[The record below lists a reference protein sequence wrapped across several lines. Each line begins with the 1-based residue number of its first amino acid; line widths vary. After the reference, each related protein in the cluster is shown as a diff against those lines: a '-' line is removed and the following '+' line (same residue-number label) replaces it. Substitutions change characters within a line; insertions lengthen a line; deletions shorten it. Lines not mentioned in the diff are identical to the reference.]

1 MEESFTQWI
10 VKHTVY
16 RFLRWKCGGSHRE
29 ARTSNCTHRQS
40 QPGCHQGQSCAGA
53 TNHQKPSS
61 NISCQEPPREIPP
74 MTKSCGRD
82 LMSKADQNSRDPLN
96 LLKHLAQNQNL
107 STVIILCLSP
117 TLLSLT
123 GGYSRPPFSGK
134 NQLRALVNK
143 SPGHDRSV
151 SIQTPLM
158 AF

>member
-1 MEESFTQWI
+1 MEESFTQWS

-61 NISCQEPPREIPP
+61 NICCWEPPQEISP
-74 MTKSCGRD
+74 MTRSCGRD

-96 LLKHLAQNQNL
+96 LLKHLSQNQNL
-107 STVIILCLSP
+107 STVYYIMPFTNSSVINRGLSP
-117 TLLSLT
+117 TTFLWKKINLGL
-123 GGYSRPPFSGK
+123 
-134 NQLRALVNK
+134 
-143 SPGHDRSV
+143 
-151 SIQTPLM
+151 
-158 AF
+158 